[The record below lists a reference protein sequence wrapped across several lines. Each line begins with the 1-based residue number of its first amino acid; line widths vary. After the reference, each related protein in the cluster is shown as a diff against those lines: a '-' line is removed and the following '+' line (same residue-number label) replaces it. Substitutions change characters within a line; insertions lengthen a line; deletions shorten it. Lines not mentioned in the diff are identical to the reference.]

1 MDRGLF
7 SVGCASSVAGMA
19 GWVTTVGTA
28 NPSPAFGK
36 SPFSTA
42 QMVGVS
48 HGFRLEFF
56 GQIPPVF
63 PGFSILMYFSRFSG
77 KVDVVAPGRISPATA
92 SLKVLHLSSPNT
104 SSFEWV
110 GRRYGTGFGDL
121 VHVMTTLSLI
131 CGEPK
136 LAEL

>member
-1 MDRGLF
+1 MASGWSSLGRFRQF
-7 SVGCASSVAGMA
+7 S
-19 GWVTTVGTA
+19 
-28 NPSPAFGK
+28 
-36 SPFSTA
+36 
-42 QMVGVS
+42 
-48 HGFRLEFF
+48 
-56 GQIPPVF
+56 
-63 PGFSILMYFSRFSG
+63 PGFSILMYFSRFSEKSMWSHRAG
-77 KVDVVAPGRISPATA
+77 SSPATA

>member
-1 MDRGLF
+1 MASGWSSLGRFRQF
-7 SVGCASSVAGMA
+7 S
-19 GWVTTVGTA
+19 
-28 NPSPAFGK
+28 
-36 SPFSTA
+36 
-42 QMVGVS
+42 
-48 HGFRLEFF
+48 
-56 GQIPPVF
+56 
-63 PGFSILMYFSRFSG
+63 PGFSIFMYFSRFSEKSMWSHRAG
-77 KVDVVAPGRISPATA
+77 SNPATA

-136 LAEL
+136 LPNCKG